1 MRLKPVTAPAA
12 QPVTLDEAKAH
23 LRVTAADE
31 DALITA
37 LIAAAVGHVDGP
49 SGTLG
54 RALVEQEWDLLL
66 DDFPCDELELPLPPL
81 RSVTSITYV
90 DEQGATQTLA
100 PAAYEVDASGPRGVV
115 LPAYGQTWPR
125 TRVQRNAVTVRFKA
139 GYGTTGA
146 SVPAAI
152 RAAIL
157 LLVGD
162 LYANREAQGDT
173 LARNATVDALL
184 FPYRVLTP

>member
-1 MRLKPVTAPAA
+1 MRLKLVTPPVV

-31 DALITA
+31 DAHITS

-49 SGTLG
+49 SGVLG

-66 DDFPCDELELPLPPL
+66 DAFPCDELELPLPPL

-100 PAAYEVDASGPRGVV
+100 PAAYEVDASGVV

-125 TRVQRNAVTVRFKA
+125 TRAQRNAVTVRFKA